1 MRKNKMQYN
10 LSYFKKINGKYEFIE
25 KVVEFDVRPTD
36 HEIIAKEGDGLYH
49 TIKVSPVIVVKDNVV
64 QTVSENLRNRP
75 PFKLNR
81 KSSKYE

>member
-1 MRKNKMQYN
+1 MQYN